1 MAFPGPQV
9 AGGLADVLLDCVN
22 SSVGRS
28 IWDREALELRQ
39 DLLLCTGTTML
50 SD

>member
-1 MAFPGPQV
+1 MAFLGPQV

-22 SSVGRS
+22 SSVGQS

-39 DLLLCTGTTML
+39 DLLLCTGTTTL